1 MCEPLQI
8 PTIGFLYIAG
18 WIGYVGRDY
27 LIASKAESKPTQ
39 KEIIIDVPMAL
50 KMAAQVTHSCSLLN
64 SQSCKGTLQCIVCQC
79 CYQKVASSGRCA
91 CNTRLLLCTQRPEY
105 IQCEDSRRSSRNLAQ
120 CCNMQQCSHLLLDC
134 STQQCT

>member
-1 MCEPLQI
+1 MCNFKCDILQI

-50 KMAAQVTHSCSLLN
+50 KMAAQVTPSPSLLN
-64 SQSCKGTLQCIVCQC
+64 SQTCKGTLQCISYQC
-79 CYQKVASSGRCA
+79 SGSQLRQCA
-91 CNTRLLLCTQRPEY
+91 CNTPLLLCTQQPEY
-105 IQCEDSRRSSRNLAQ
+105 FWCEDSRKRSKVPST
-120 CCNMQQCSHLLLDC
+120 LL
-134 STQQCT
+134 Q

>member
-1 MCEPLQI
+1 MLQI

-50 KMAAQVTHSCSLLN
+50 KMAAQVIPIPSLRT
-64 SQSCKGTLQCIVCQC
+64 SQSCKGTSQCILCQGC
-79 CYQKVASSGRCA
+79 HQKVASLGRCP
-91 CNTRLLLCTQRPEY
+91 CNTAPADVHSAT
-105 IQCEDSRRSSRNLAQ
+105 
-120 CCNMQQCSHLLLDC
+120 
-134 STQQCT
+134 

>member
-1 MCEPLQI
+1 MLGAEGVNSYASLSAAKCVLYMCELLQI

-50 KMAAQVTHSCSLLN
+50 KMAAQVTPNPSSLN
-64 SQSCKGTLQCIVCQC
+64 SQSCRGTLWCRICQC
-79 CYQKVASSGRCA
+79 C
-91 CNTRLLLCTQRPEY
+91 
-105 IQCEDSRRSSRNLAQ
+105 
-120 CCNMQQCSHLLLDC
+120 
-134 STQQCT
+134 